1 MKKALPKRGERL
13 LWWIRFVNSD
23 FTTGGADMQAKPLA
37 TNLGEQANKIAV
49 SVQSGDGEVLA
60 LWGMCRRYAMQQAT
74 RWLRAFEG
82 SGGVELDDLKQS
94 AFIGL
99 LKAVQTWKPE
109 SGAFSTW
116 YTIQLKAVFVEAYG
130 MRTKRTREDPLN
142 KYHLSLDTPLDENE
156 DGSFTIADVLP
167 DEAAEEAFED
177 VEQRDFQQAVQAALA
192 QLTDAQRDAIISEF
206 WLGQKPD
213 AKARREAIRA
223 LRHPRI
229 RKPLMEYYG

>member
-1 MKKALPKRGERL
+1 
-13 LWWIRFVNSD
+13 
-23 FTTGGADMQAKPLA
+23 MQAKPLA

-49 SVQSGDGEVLA
+49 SVQSGDGDVLA

-74 RWLRAFEG
+74 RWLRAFES
-82 SGGVELDDLKQS
+82 SGGVELDDLEQS

-116 YTIQLKAVFVEAYG
+116 YTIQLKAVFVEVYG

-156 DGSFTIADVLP
+156 DGSFTIADILP
-167 DEAAEEAFED
+167 DERAEAEFED
-177 VEQRDFQQAVQAALA
+177 IEQRDFQQAVQAHLHNCQMHSARPSSVNSGSGESLM
-192 QLTDAQRDAIISEF
+192 QRRGGKQYEPCGTRVSAN
-206 WLGQKPD
+206 
-213 AKARREAIRA
+213 R
-223 LRHPRI
+223 
-229 RKPLMEYYG
+229 

>member
-1 MKKALPKRGERL
+1 
-13 LWWIRFVNSD
+13 
-23 FTTGGADMQAKPLA
+23 MQAKPLA

-82 SGGVELDDLKQS
+82 SGGVELDDLEQS

-167 DEAAEEAFED
+167 DEAAEEVFED
-177 VEQRDFQQAVQAALA
+177 IEQRDFRQAVQAALA
-192 QLTDAQRDAIISEF
+192 QLTDAQREAIISEF

-213 AKARREAIRA
+213 ARARREAIRA

-229 RKPLMEYYG
+229 RKPLMEYY

>member
-1 MKKALPKRGERL
+1 
-13 LWWIRFVNSD
+13 
-23 FTTGGADMQAKPLA
+23 MQAKPLA

-49 SVQSGDGEVLA
+49 SVQSGDGDVLA

-74 RWLRAFEG
+74 RWLRAFES
-82 SGGVELDDLKQS
+82 SGGVELDDLEQS

-116 YTIQLKAVFVEAYG
+116 YTIQLKAVFVEVYG

-156 DGSFTIADVLP
+156 DGSFTIADILP
-167 DEAAEEAFED
+167 DERAEAEFED
-177 VEQRDFQQAVQAALA
+177 IEQRDFQQAVQAALA
-192 QLTDAQRDAIISEF
+192 QLPNAQREAIIGEF
-206 WLGQKPD
+206 WFGRKPD

-229 RKPLMEYYG
+229 RKPLMEFYQ

>member
-1 MKKALPKRGERL
+1 
-13 LWWIRFVNSD
+13 
-23 FTTGGADMQAKPLA
+23 MQAKPLA
-37 TNLGEQANKIAV
+37 TNLGEQANRIAV
-49 SVQSGDGEVLA
+49 SVQSGDGDVLA

-74 RWLRAFEG
+74 RWLRAFES
-82 SGGVELDDLKQS
+82 SGGVELDDLEQS

-156 DGSFTIADVLP
+156 DGSFTIADILP
-167 DEAAEEAFED
+167 DERAEAEFED
-177 VEQRDFQQAVQAALA
+177 IEQRDFQQAVQAALA
-192 QLTDAQRDAIISEF
+192 QLPDAQREAIIGEF
-206 WLGQKPD
+206 WFGRKPD
-213 AKARREAIRA
+213 PKLRREALRA

-229 RKPLMEYYG
+229 RKPLVEFYR

>member
-1 MKKALPKRGERL
+1 
-13 LWWIRFVNSD
+13 
-23 FTTGGADMQAKPLA
+23 MQAKPLA

-49 SVQSGDGEVLA
+49 SVQSGDCDVLA

-74 RWLRAFEG
+74 RWHRAFES
-82 SGGVELDDLKQS
+82 SGGVELDDLEQS

-116 YTIQLKAVFVEAYG
+116 YTIQLRAVFVEAYG

-142 KYHLSLDTPLDENE
+142 KFHLSLDTPLDENE

-177 VEQRDFQQAVQAALA
+177 IEQRDFRQAVQAALA
-192 QLTDAQRDAIISEF
+192 QLSDAQRDAIISEF

-229 RKPLMEYYG
+229 RKPLMEYY

>member
-1 MKKALPKRGERL
+1 M
-13 LWWIRFVNSD
+13 
-23 FTTGGADMQAKPLA
+23 A
-37 TNLGEQANKIAV
+37 TNEIAAAVQCGQA
-49 SVQSGDGEVLA
+49 DVLE
-60 LWGMCRRYAMQQAT
+60 LWRMCRRYAMRQAT
-74 RWLRAFEG
+74 RWHRAFER
-82 SGGVELDDLKQS
+82 SGGVELDDLEQS
-94 AFIGL
+94 TFIGL

-116 YTIQLKAVFVEAYG
+116 YTIQLKAVFVEVYG

-142 KYHLSLDTPLDENE
+142 KYHLSLDTPLDENK

-167 DEAAEEAFED
+167 DEAAAEDFED

-223 LRHPRI
+223 LRHPHI

>member
-1 MKKALPKRGERL
+1 
-13 LWWIRFVNSD
+13 
-23 FTTGGADMQAKPLA
+23 MQAKPLA

-82 SGGVELDDLKQS
+82 SGGVELDDLEQS

-130 MRTKRTREDPLN
+130 MRTKRTRGDPLN

-156 DGSFTIADVLP
+156 DGIFTIADVLP
-167 DEAAEEAFED
+167 DEAAEEVFED
-177 VEQRDFQQAVQAALA
+177 IEQRDFRQAVQAALA
-192 QLTDAQRDAIISEF
+192 QLPDAQREAIISEF

-229 RKPLMEYYG
+229 RKPLMEYY

>member
-1 MKKALPKRGERL
+1 
-13 LWWIRFVNSD
+13 
-23 FTTGGADMQAKPLA
+23 MQAKPLA

-82 SGGVELDDLKQS
+82 SGGVELDDLEQS

-109 SGAFSTW
+109 SSAFSTW
-116 YTIQLKAVFVEAYG
+116 YTIQLRAVFVEAYG

-142 KYHLSLDTPLDENE
+142 KFHLSLDTPLDENE

-177 VEQRDFQQAVQAALA
+177 IEQRDFRQAVQAALA

-229 RKPLMEYYG
+229 RKPLMEYY

>member
-1 MKKALPKRGERL
+1 
-13 LWWIRFVNSD
+13 
-23 FTTGGADMQAKPLA
+23 MQAKPLA

-49 SVQSGDGEVLA
+49 SVQSGDGEGLA

-82 SGGVELDDLKQS
+82 SGGVELDDLEQS

-142 KYHLSLDTPLDENE
+142 KFHLSLDTPLDENE

-177 VEQRDFQQAVQAALA
+177 VEQLDFQQAVQAALA

-229 RKPLMEYYG
+229 RKPLMEYYR

>member
-1 MKKALPKRGERL
+1 
-13 LWWIRFVNSD
+13 
-23 FTTGGADMQAKPLA
+23 MQAKPLA

-82 SGGVELDDLKQS
+82 SGGVELDDLEQS

-116 YTIQLKAVFVEAYG
+116 YTIQLRAVFVEAYG

-142 KYHLSLDTPLDENE
+142 KFHLSLDTPLDENE

-177 VEQRDFQQAVQAALA
+177 IEQRDFRQAVQAALA

-229 RKPLMEYYG
+229 RKPLMEYY

>member
-1 MKKALPKRGERL
+1 
-13 LWWIRFVNSD
+13 
-23 FTTGGADMQAKPLA
+23 MQAKPLA

-49 SVQSGDGEVLA
+49 SVQSGDGDVLA

-82 SGGVELDDLKQS
+82 SGGVELDDLEQS
-94 AFIGL
+94 AFIRL

-142 KYHLSLDTPLDENE
+142 KYHLSLDMPLDENE
-156 DGSFTIADVLP
+156 DGNFTIADVLP
-167 DEAAEEAFED
+167 DEAAEAAFGDIE
-177 VEQRDFQQAVQAALA
+177 RMDFQQAVQAALA
-192 QLTDAQRDAIISEF
+192 QLPDAQREAIIGEF
-206 WLGQKPD
+206 WFGRKPD
-213 AKARREAIRA
+213 PKLRREALRA

-229 RKPLMEYYG
+229 RKPLVEFYR

>member
-1 MKKALPKRGERL
+1 
-13 LWWIRFVNSD
+13 
-23 FTTGGADMQAKPLA
+23 MQAKPLA

-49 SVQSGDGEVLA
+49 SVQSGDGEVLT
-60 LWGMCRRYAMQQAT
+60 LWGMRRRYAMQQAT
-74 RWLRAFEG
+74 RWFRAFEG
-82 SGGVELDDLKQS
+82 SGGVELDDLEQS

-109 SGAFSTW
+109 NGAFSTW
-116 YTIQLKAVFVEAYG
+116 YTIQLRAVFVEAYG

-142 KYHLSLDTPLDENE
+142 KSHLSLDTPLDENE

-177 VEQRDFQQAVQAALA
+177 IEQRDFQQAVQAALA
-192 QLTDAQRDAIISEF
+192 QLPDAQREAIISEF

-213 AKARREAIRA
+213 AKTRREAIRA

-229 RKPLMEYYG
+229 RKPLMEYY

>member
-1 MKKALPKRGERL
+1 
-13 LWWIRFVNSD
+13 
-23 FTTGGADMQAKPLA
+23 MQAKPLA

-49 SVQSGDGEVLA
+49 SVQSGDGEVLT

-74 RWLRAFEG
+74 RWFRAFEG
-82 SGGVELDDLKQS
+82 SGGVELDDLEQS

-99 LKAVQTWKPE
+99 LKAVQTWKSE

-142 KYHLSLDTPLDENE
+142 KYHLSLDMPLDENE

-192 QLTDAQRDAIISEF
+192 QLTDAQREAIIGEF

-223 LRHPRI
+223 LRHLRI
-229 RKPLMEYYG
+229 RKPLMEYY

>member
-1 MKKALPKRGERL
+1 
-13 LWWIRFVNSD
+13 
-23 FTTGGADMQAKPLA
+23 MQAKPLA

-49 SVQSGDGEVLA
+49 SVQSGDGDVLA

-74 RWLRAFEG
+74 RWLRAFES
-82 SGGVELDDLKQS
+82 SGGVELDDLEQS

-192 QLTDAQRDAIISEF
+192 QLPDAQRDAIISEF

-213 AKARREAIRA
+213 ARARREAIRA

-229 RKPLMEYYG
+229 RKPLMEYY

>member
-1 MKKALPKRGERL
+1 
-13 LWWIRFVNSD
+13 
-23 FTTGGADMQAKPLA
+23 MQAKPLA

-82 SGGVELDDLKQS
+82 SGGVELDDLEQS

-130 MRTKRTREDPLN
+130 MRTKT
-142 KYHLSLDTPLDENE
+142 
-156 DGSFTIADVLP
+156 
-167 DEAAEEAFED
+167 
-177 VEQRDFQQAVQAALA
+177 AALLSPMFY
-192 QLTDAQRDAIISEF
+192 QMKQ
-206 WLGQKPD
+206 QKRPLRTSNNGIFNRPY
-213 AKARREAIRA
+213 KRR
-223 LRHPRI
+223 LHN
-229 RKPLMEYYG
+229 

>member
-1 MKKALPKRGERL
+1 
-13 LWWIRFVNSD
+13 
-23 FTTGGADMQAKPLA
+23 MQAKPLA

-49 SVQSGDGEVLA
+49 SVQSGDGDVLA

-82 SGGVELDDLKQS
+82 SGGVELDDLEQS

-116 YTIQLKAVFVEAYG
+116 YTIQLKAVFVETYG

-142 KYHLSLDTPLDENE
+142 KSHLSLDTPLDENE
-156 DGSFTIADVLP
+156 DGNFTIADILP
-167 DEAAEEAFED
+167 DEAAEAAFED

-229 RKPLMEYYG
+229 RKPLMEYY

>member
-1 MKKALPKRGERL
+1 M
-13 LWWIRFVNSD
+13 
-23 FTTGGADMQAKPLA
+23 A
-37 TNLGEQANKIAV
+37 TNEIAAAVQCGQAN
-49 SVQSGDGEVLA
+49 VLE
-60 LWGMCRRYAMQQAT
+60 LWRMCRRYAMQQAT
-74 RWLRAFEG
+74 RWHRVFER
-82 SGGVELDDLKQS
+82 SGGVELDDLEQS
-94 AFIGL
+94 AFIGR

-116 YTIQLKAVFVEAYG
+116 YTLQLRAVFVEAYG

-142 KYHLSLDTPLDENE
+142 KSHLSLDMPLDENE

-177 VEQRDFQQAVQAALA
+177 IEQRDFRQAVQAALA

-206 WLGQKPD
+206 WFGRKPD
-213 AKARREAIRA
+213 PKLRREALRA

-229 RKPLMEYYG
+229 RKPLVEFYR

>member
-1 MKKALPKRGERL
+1 
-13 LWWIRFVNSD
+13 
-23 FTTGGADMQAKPLA
+23 MQAKPLA

-82 SGGVELDDLKQS
+82 SGGVELDDLEQS

-116 YTIQLKAVFVEAYG
+116 YTIQLRAVFVEAYG

-142 KYHLSLDTPLDENE
+142 KFHLSLDTPLDENE

-167 DEAAEEAFED
+167 HEAAEEAFED
-177 VEQRDFQQAVQAALA
+177 IEQRDFRQAVQAALA

-229 RKPLMEYYG
+229 RKPLMEYY

>member
-1 MKKALPKRGERL
+1 
-13 LWWIRFVNSD
+13 
-23 FTTGGADMQAKPLA
+23 MQAKPLA

-49 SVQSGDGEVLA
+49 SVQSGDGDVLA

-74 RWLRAFEG
+74 RWLRAFES
-82 SGGVELDDLKQS
+82 SGGVELDDLEQS

-116 YTIQLKAVFVEAYG
+116 YTIQLKAVFVEVYG

-156 DGSFTIADVLP
+156 DGSFTIADIYRMK
-167 DEAAEEAFED
+167 
-177 VEQRDFQQAVQAALA
+177 EQRQNLRTSNNETFNRLCKRHLHNCQMHSARPSSVNSGSGESLM
-192 QLTDAQRDAIISEF
+192 QRRGGKQYEPCGTRVSAN
-206 WLGQKPD
+206 
-213 AKARREAIRA
+213 R
-223 LRHPRI
+223 
-229 RKPLMEYYG
+229 

>member
-1 MKKALPKRGERL
+1 
-13 LWWIRFVNSD
+13 
-23 FTTGGADMQAKPLA
+23 MQAKPLA

-82 SGGVELDDLKQS
+82 SGGVELDDLEQS

-192 QLTDAQRDAIISEF
+192 QLPNAQREAIIGEF
-206 WLGQKPD
+206 WFGRKPD
-213 AKARREAIRA
+213 PKLRREALRA

>member
-1 MKKALPKRGERL
+1 
-13 LWWIRFVNSD
+13 
-23 FTTGGADMQAKPLA
+23 MQAKPLA

-229 RKPLMEYYG
+229 RKPLVEFYR

>member
-1 MKKALPKRGERL
+1 
-13 LWWIRFVNSD
+13 
-23 FTTGGADMQAKPLA
+23 MQVKPLA

-49 SVQSGDGEVLA
+49 SVQSGDGDVLA

-82 SGGVELDDLKQS
+82 SGGVELDDLEQS

-130 MRTKRTREDPLN
+130 MKTKRTREDPLN

-156 DGSFTIADVLP
+156 DGNFTIADVLP

-192 QLTDAQRDAIISEF
+192 QLPDAQREAIISEF

-213 AKARREAIRA
+213 ARVRREAIRA

-229 RKPLMEYYG
+229 RKPLMEYYQ

>member
-1 MKKALPKRGERL
+1 
-13 LWWIRFVNSD
+13 
-23 FTTGGADMQAKPLA
+23 MQAKPLA

-82 SGGVELDDLKQS
+82 SGGVELDDLEQS

-142 KYHLSLDTPLDENE
+142 KFHLSLDTPLDENE

-177 VEQRDFQQAVQAALA
+177 IEQRDFRQAVQAALA

-229 RKPLMEYYG
+229 RKPLMEYYR

>member
-1 MKKALPKRGERL
+1 
-13 LWWIRFVNSD
+13 
-23 FTTGGADMQAKPLA
+23 
-37 TNLGEQANKIAV
+37 
-49 SVQSGDGEVLA
+49 
-60 LWGMCRRYAMQQAT
+60 MQQAT

-82 SGGVELDDLKQS
+82 SGGVELDDLEQS

-142 KYHLSLDTPLDENE
+142 KYHLSLDMPLDENE
-156 DGSFTIADVLP
+156 DGNFTIADVLP
-167 DEAAEEAFED
+167 DEAAEAAFGDIE
-177 VEQRDFQQAVQAALA
+177 RMDFQQAVQAALA
-192 QLTDAQRDAIISEF
+192 QLPDAQREAIIGEF
-206 WLGQKPD
+206 WFGRKPD
-213 AKARREAIRA
+213 PKLRREALRA

-229 RKPLMEYYG
+229 RKPLVEFYR

>member
-1 MKKALPKRGERL
+1 
-13 LWWIRFVNSD
+13 
-23 FTTGGADMQAKPLA
+23 MQAKPLA

-49 SVQSGDGEVLA
+49 SVQSGDGDVLA

-74 RWLRAFEG
+74 RWLRAFES
-82 SGGVELDDLKQS
+82 SGGVELDDLEQS

-99 LKAVQTWKPE
+99 LRAVQTWKPE

-116 YTIQLKAVFVEAYG
+116 YTIQLKAIFVETYG

-142 KYHLSLDTPLDENE
+142 KFHLSLDTPLDEDE
-156 DGSFTIADVLP
+156 DGSFTIADIIP
-167 DEAAEEAFED
+167 DERAESEFED

-192 QLTDAQRDAIISEF
+192 QLTDVQRDAIISEF

-229 RKPLMEYYG
+229 RKPLMEYY

>member
-1 MKKALPKRGERL
+1 
-13 LWWIRFVNSD
+13 
-23 FTTGGADMQAKPLA
+23 MQAKPLA

-49 SVQSGDGEVLA
+49 SVQSGDGDVLA

-74 RWLRAFEG
+74 RWLRAFES
-82 SGGVELDDLKQS
+82 SGGVELDDLEQS

-116 YTIQLKAVFVEAYG
+116 YTIQLRAVFVEAYG

-142 KYHLSLDTPLDENE
+142 KFHLSLDTPLDENE

-177 VEQRDFQQAVQAALA
+177 IEQRDFRQAVQAALA

-229 RKPLMEYYG
+229 RKPLMEYY

>member
-1 MKKALPKRGERL
+1 
-13 LWWIRFVNSD
+13 
-23 FTTGGADMQAKPLA
+23 MQAKPLA

-49 SVQSGDGEVLA
+49 SVKSGDGDILT

-74 RWLRAFEG
+74 RWLRAFE
-82 SGGVELDDLKQS
+82 SGGVELDDLEQS

-99 LKAVQTWKPE
+99 LKAVQTWKPK

-116 YTIQLKAVFVEAYG
+116 YTIQLKAIFVETYG

-142 KYHLSLDTPLDENE
+142 KFHLSLDTPLDEDE
-156 DGSFTIADVLP
+156 DGSSTIADIIP
-167 DEAAEEAFED
+167 DERAEAEFED
-177 VEQRDFQQAVQAALA
+177 IEHRDFQQAVQAALA
-192 QLTDAQRDAIISEF
+192 QLPDAQREAIIGEF

-229 RKPLMEYYG
+229 RKPLMEFYQ

>member
-1 MKKALPKRGERL
+1 
-13 LWWIRFVNSD
+13 
-23 FTTGGADMQAKPLA
+23 MQAKPLA

-49 SVQSGDGEVLA
+49 SVQSGDGDVLA

-74 RWLRAFEG
+74 RWLRAFES
-82 SGGVELDDLKQS
+82 SGGVELDDLEQS

-192 QLTDAQRDAIISEF
+192 QLTDAQRDAIIGEF

-213 AKARREAIRA
+213 ARARREAIRA

-229 RKPLMEYYG
+229 RKPLMEYY

>member
-1 MKKALPKRGERL
+1 
-13 LWWIRFVNSD
+13 
-23 FTTGGADMQAKPLA
+23 MQAKPLA

-82 SGGVELDDLKQS
+82 SGGVELDDLEQS

-156 DGSFTIADVLP
+156 DGIFTIADVLP
-167 DEAAEEAFED
+167 DEAAEEVFED
-177 VEQRDFQQAVQAALA
+177 IEQRDFRQAVQAALA
-192 QLTDAQRDAIISEF
+192 QLPDAQREAIISEF

-229 RKPLMEYYG
+229 RKPLMEYY

>member
-1 MKKALPKRGERL
+1 
-13 LWWIRFVNSD
+13 
-23 FTTGGADMQAKPLA
+23 MQAKPLA

-82 SGGVELDDLKQS
+82 SGGVELDDLEQS

-116 YTIQLKAVFVEAYG
+116 YTIQLRAVFVEAYG

-142 KYHLSLDTPLDENE
+142 KFHLSLDTPLDENE

-177 VEQRDFQQAVQAALA
+177 IEQRDFRQAVQAALA
-192 QLTDAQRDAIISEF
+192 QLPDAQRDAIISEF

-213 AKARREAIRA
+213 ARARREAIRA

-229 RKPLMEYYG
+229 RKPLMEYY

>member
-1 MKKALPKRGERL
+1 
-13 LWWIRFVNSD
+13 
-23 FTTGGADMQAKPLA
+23 MQAKPLA

-49 SVQSGDGEVLA
+49 SVQSGDGDILT
-60 LWGMCRRYAMQQAT
+60 LWGMCRRYAMQQAA
-74 RWLRAFEG
+74 RWLRAFE
-82 SGGVELDDLKQS
+82 SGGVELDDLEQS

-99 LKAVQTWKPE
+99 LKAVQTWKPK
-109 SGAFSTW
+109 SGAFSNR

-142 KYHLSLDTPLDENE
+142 KFHLSLDTPLDENE

-192 QLTDAQRDAIISEF
+192 QLPDAQREAIIGEF
-206 WLGQKPD
+206 WFGRKPD
-213 AKARREAIRA
+213 PKLRREALRA

-229 RKPLMEYYG
+229 RKPLMEFYR